1 MDENGM
7 ASDASPNLG
16 LSHTHSVASV
26 DPNMQCPTSLA
37 DMQTRVRA
45 AALAEFQALLDAT
58 FEVKLLPHVRSQFV
72 GYFEEDIASVL
83 DVATGMDGGHSLG
96 HVRSR
101 FTLGCPQSL

>member
-45 AALAEFQALLDAT
+45 AALAKFQALLDAT

-72 GYFEEDIASVL
+72 GYFEASFIFYFLASIRKVGFR
-83 DVATGMDGGHSLG
+83 AHK
-96 HVRSR
+96 RSM
-101 FTLGCPQSL
+101 